1 MERLTGEE
9 LLSWRWEL
17 LRLGGEGEALDWLLD
32 MAAGLS
38 PSGLQ
43 TLRLHPHRAID
54 LPIPLGD
61 LERLWREHLVASTPL
76 QYLVGRCCWRT
87 FEMAVGPAVLIPRP
101 ETELLIDLATR
112 FVAVT
117 GPTPSSPPSSTTPT
131 PAELLWADLGT
142 GSGCLAMAL
151 AEAWPT
157 SQGLAVDL
165 SEEALSQ
172 AQINLHHAG
181 MDHRVLLVQGS
192 WLEALQP
199 WWGRL
204 QLVVSNPPY
213 IPSHQID
220 QLDPVVRDHE
230 PRLALDGGHDGL
242 SSIRII
248 AEAAPSAL
256 APGGRLLLEHH
267 HDQSDQ
273 VLSLLDERGFVDCQF
288 HLDLEGN
295 KRFASARQP

>member
-1 MERLTGEE
+1 MERLTGAE
-9 LLSWRWEL
+9 LLSWRQDL
-17 LRLGGEGEALDWLLD
+17 LHLGGEAQALDWLLD

-43 TLRLHPHRAID
+43 TLRLDPHRPID
-54 LPIPLGD
+54 LPLPLGD
-61 LERLWREHLVASTPL
+61 LERLWQEHLASSAPL

-101 ETELLIDLATR
+101 ETELLIDLAT
-112 FVAVT
+112 T
-117 GPTPSSPPSSTTPT
+117 MPPPSD
-131 PAELLWADLGT
+131 LLWADLGT

-165 SEEALSQ
+165 SGEALSQ
-172 AQINLHHAG
+172 ARINLHHAG
-181 MDHRVLLVQGS
+181 VGHQVQLVQGS
-192 WLEALQP
+192 WFGALQP

-213 IPSHQID
+213 IPSHEID
-220 QLDPVVRDHE
+220 ELDPVVRDHE

-242 SSIRII
+242 SSIRTI
-248 AEAAPSAL
+248 AEEAPSAL
-256 APGGRLLLEHH
+256 APGGWLLLEHH
-267 HDQSDQ
+267 HVQSEQ
-273 VLSLLDERGFVDCQF
+273 VLSLLDEKGLVDCQF

>member
-1 MERLTGEE
+1 MERLTGAE
-9 LLSWRWEL
+9 LISWRQDL
-17 LRLGGEGEALDWLLD
+17 LRLGGERQALDWLLD
-32 MAAGLS
+32 MAGGLS

-43 TLRLHPHRAID
+43 TLRLHPHRPID
-54 LPIPLGD
+54 LPIPRED
-61 LERLWREHLVASTPL
+61 LEHFWREHLAASAPL

-112 FVAVT
+112 FVA
-117 GPTPSSPPSSTTPT
+117 TPAA
-131 PAELLWADLGT
+131 AELLWADLGT
-142 GSGCLAMAL
+142 GSGCLALAL

-165 SEEALSQ
+165 SEEALCQ
-172 AQINLHHAG
+172 ARINLHHVG
-181 MDHRVLLVQGS
+181 VGHRVKLVQGS
-192 WLEALQP
+192 WFGALQP

-213 IPSHQID
+213 IPSHQIE
-220 QLDPVVRDHE
+220 QLEPGVRDHE

-242 SSIRII
+242 CSIRTI

-256 APGGRLLLEHH
+256 APGGWLLLEHH
-267 HDQSDQ
+267 HDQSEQ
-273 VLSLLDERGFVDCQF
+273 VLCLLDEQGLVDCEF

>member
-1 MERLTGEE
+1 MERLTGAE
-9 LLSWRWEL
+9 LLSWRQDL
-17 LRLGGEGEALDWLLD
+17 LRLGGEAQALDWLLD

-43 TLRLHPHRAID
+43 TLRLDPHRPID
-54 LPIPLGD
+54 LPLPLGD
-61 LERLWREHLVASTPL
+61 LERLWQEHLASSAPL

-101 ETELLIDLATR
+101 ETELLIDLAT
-112 FVAVT
+112 T
-117 GPTPSSPPSSTTPT
+117 MPPPSD
-131 PAELLWADLGT
+131 LLWADLGT

-165 SEEALSQ
+165 SGEALSQ
-172 AQINLHHAG
+172 ARINLHHAG
-181 MDHRVLLVQGS
+181 VGHQVQLVQGS
-192 WLEALQP
+192 WFGALQP

-213 IPSHQID
+213 IPSHEID
-220 QLDPVVRDHE
+220 ELDPVVRDHE

-242 SSIRII
+242 SSIRTI
-248 AEAAPSAL
+248 AEEAPSAL
-256 APGGRLLLEHH
+256 APGGWLLLEHH
-267 HDQSDQ
+267 HVQSEQ
-273 VLSLLDERGFVDCQF
+273 VLSLLDEKGLVDCQF

>member
-9 LLSWRWEL
+9 LLSWRRDL
-17 LRLGGEGEALDWLLD
+17 LRLGGEGQALDWLLD

-38 PSGLQ
+38 PSAFQ
-43 TLRLHPHRAID
+43 TLRLHPHR
-54 LPIPLGD
+54 PIGLQISRDD
-61 LERLWREHLVASTPL
+61 LERLWREHLVSSAPL
-76 QYLVGRCCWRT
+76 QYLVGRCSWRT

-101 ETELLIDLATR
+101 ETELLIDLATQLM
-112 FVAVT
+112 AIT
-117 GPTPSSPPSSTTPT
+117 GPT
-131 PAELLWADLGT
+131 LLWADLGT

-172 AQINLHHAG
+172 ARINLHNAG
-181 MDHRVLLVQGS
+181 VGHRVRLVQGS

-204 QLVVSNPPY
+204 KLVVSNPPY

-242 SSIRII
+242 SSIRTI

-273 VLSLLDERGFVDCQF
+273 VLSILDERGLVDCQF

>member
-1 MERLTGEE
+1 
-9 LLSWRWEL
+9 
-17 LRLGGEGEALDWLLD
+17 
-32 MAAGLS
+32 
-38 PSGLQ
+38 
-43 TLRLHPHRAID
+43 
-54 LPIPLGD
+54 
-61 LERLWREHLVASTPL
+61 
-76 QYLVGRCCWRT
+76 
-87 FEMAVGPAVLIPRP
+87 
-101 ETELLIDLATR
+101 
-112 FVAVT
+112 
-117 GPTPSSPPSSTTPT
+117 
-131 PAELLWADLGT
+131 
-142 GSGCLAMAL
+142 MAL

-172 AQINLHHAG
+172 ARINLHNAG
-181 MDHRVLLVQGS
+181 VGHRVRLVQGS

-204 QLVVSNPPY
+204 KLVVSNPPY

-242 SSIRII
+242 SSTRTI

-273 VLSLLDERGFVDCQF
+273 VLSILDERGLVDCQF

>member
-9 LLSWRWEL
+9 LLAWRRDL
-17 LRLGGEGEALDWLLD
+17 LRLGGEGQALDWLLD

-38 PSGLQ
+38 PSAFQ
-43 TLRLHPHRAID
+43 TLRLHPYR
-54 LPIPLGD
+54 PIGLEISRDD
-61 LERLWREHLVASTPL
+61 LERLWREHLVSSAPL
-76 QYLVGRCCWRT
+76 QYLVGRCSWRT

-101 ETELLIDLATR
+101 ETELLIDLATQLM
-112 FVAVT
+112 AIT
-117 GPTPSSPPSSTTPT
+117 GPT
-131 PAELLWADLGT
+131 LLWADLGT

-172 AQINLHHAG
+172 ARINLHNAG
-181 MDHRVLLVQGS
+181 VGHRVRLVQGS

-204 QLVVSNPPY
+204 KLVVSNPPY

-242 SSIRII
+242 SSIRTI

-273 VLSLLDERGFVDCQF
+273 VLSLLNEQGLVDCLF

>member
-9 LLSWRWEL
+9 LLAWRRDL
-17 LRLGGEGEALDWLLD
+17 LRLGGEGQALDWLLD

-38 PSGLQ
+38 PSAFQ
-43 TLRLHPHRAID
+43 TLRLHPHR
-54 LPIPLGD
+54 PIGLQISRDD
-61 LERLWREHLVASTPL
+61 LERLWREHLVSSAPL
-76 QYLVGRCCWRT
+76 QYLVGRCSWRT
-87 FEMAVGPAVLIPRP
+87 FEMVVGPAVLIPRP
-101 ETELLIDLATR
+101 ETELLIDLATQLM
-112 FVAVT
+112 AIT
-117 GPTPSSPPSSTTPT
+117 GPT
-131 PAELLWADLGT
+131 LLWADLGT

-172 AQINLHHAG
+172 ARINLHNAG
-181 MDHRVLLVQGS
+181 VGHRVRLVQGS

-204 QLVVSNPPY
+204 KLVVSNPPY

-242 SSIRII
+242 SSIRTI

-273 VLSLLDERGFVDCQF
+273 VLSLLNEQGLVDCLF

>member
-1 MERLTGEE
+1 MERLTGTE
-9 LLSWRWEL
+9 LLSWRQDL
-17 LRLGGEGEALDWLLD
+17 LRLGGEAQALDWLLD

-43 TLRLHPHRAID
+43 TLRLDPHRPID
-54 LPIPLGD
+54 LPLPLGD
-61 LERLWREHLVASTPL
+61 LERLWQEHLASSAPL

-101 ETELLIDLATR
+101 ETELLIDLAT
-112 FVAVT
+112 T
-117 GPTPSSPPSSTTPT
+117 MPPPSD
-131 PAELLWADLGT
+131 LLWADLGT

-165 SEEALSQ
+165 SGEALSQ
-172 AQINLHHAG
+172 ARINLHHAG
-181 MDHRVLLVQGS
+181 VGHQVQLVQGS
-192 WLEALQP
+192 WFGALQP

-213 IPSHQID
+213 IPSHEID
-220 QLDPVVRDHE
+220 ELDPVVRDHE

-242 SSIRII
+242 SSIRTI
-248 AEAAPSAL
+248 AEEAPSAL
-256 APGGRLLLEHH
+256 APGGWLLLEHH
-267 HDQSDQ
+267 HVQSEQ
-273 VLSLLDERGFVDCQF
+273 VLSLLDEKGLVDCQF